1 MINAQSAEHGQS
13 LTIQTSTCPPRLI
26 GVVMDNLT
34 VSLLFVVWIR
44 EFHSWLDDF
53 TMASIVENKRT

>member
-1 MINAQSAEHGQS
+1 
-13 LTIQTSTCPPRLI
+13 
-26 GVVMDNLT
+26 MDNLT